1 VGAALTRTTSH
12 LALTADTSRNRVAVP
27 MLGVYRTIKRGY
39 TLDAAIDEARTLL
52 AEDLERSGAAV
63 PADQI
68 QITQADA
75 FNMVEGGYTLGTN
88 IRVVAQVQPA
98 VIARLDADTS
108 TARLAG
114 PV

>member
-1 VGAALTRTTSH
+1 
-12 LALTADTSRNRVAVP
+12 
-27 MLGVYRTIKRGY
+27 M
-39 TLDAAIDEARTLL
+39 
-52 AEDLERSGAAV
+52 

-75 FNMVEGGYTLGTN
+75 FNMVEGGYTLGSN

>member
-1 VGAALTRTTSH
+1 
-12 LALTADTSRNRVAVP
+12 
-27 MLGVYRTIKRGY
+27 
-39 TLDAAIDEARTLL
+39 
-52 AEDLERSGAAV
+52 LERSGAAV